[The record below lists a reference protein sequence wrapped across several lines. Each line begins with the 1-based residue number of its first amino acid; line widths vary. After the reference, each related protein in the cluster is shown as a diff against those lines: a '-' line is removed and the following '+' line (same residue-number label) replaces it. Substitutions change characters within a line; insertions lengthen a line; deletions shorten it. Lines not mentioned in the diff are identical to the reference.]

1 MTGRLLCVTD
11 EPNAR
16 QTLFASLQDCG
27 YEVDVAT
34 NYRNA
39 LALVERSPYDAALL
53 DEEIKQESGIE
64 IFQAIDRSQGAGLDG
79 ILCCQNPTV
88 ERVHSAISAGMNH
101 VIAKPVSVREVIGL
115 IKEDLHAFPEHA
127 EEGHSSEPGGFDDE
141 SKMLKSD
148 TEGECETCGRTTH
161 WLHRTKR
168 AYFCCENCLTRFQ
181 TLNDMRT

>member
-79 ILCCQNPTV
+79 IFVLPESDGGTCTFRHLCWHEPCHRQAGFRTGGDRANQRGLA
-88 ERVHSAISAGMNH
+88 RVSRAC
-101 VIAKPVSVREVIGL
+101 R
-115 IKEDLHAFPEHA
+115 
-127 EEGHSSEPGGFDDE
+127 
-141 SKMLKSD
+141 
-148 TEGECETCGRTTH
+148 GRT
-161 WLHRTKR
+161 L
-168 AYFCCENCLTRFQ
+168 E
-181 TLNDMRT
+181 